1 MATTKYTIHKVG
13 TPRIQRGKYGGI
25 APAGEWWH
33 GTGWGDSNNALVLSP
48 TNAEWVE
55 MLPPNGEWVEIY
67 INEDIKGE

>member
-33 GTGWGDSNNALVLSP
+33 GTGWGDSDNATTFDTNTADLLP
-48 TNAEWVE
+48 T
-55 MLPPNGEWVEIY
+55 NGEWVEIY